1 MQGSVSGST
10 TNGLLVIVEDR
21 ASFDKAMRKANVV
34 LPGFVE
40 VQVGEWRLET
50 LARDE
55 KQESK

>member
-1 MQGSVSGST
+1 MSGST